1 MGPTSLDQEF
11 RRRLEAGGQPSDP
24 ALISK
29 ILYPDA
35 RERMTGY
42 YLDPSA
48 PTTALPVDF
57 EGGEIQPVFKYEN
70 GKWEL
75 YTMFVNPRPGRHS

>member
-1 MGPTSLDQEF
+1 
-11 RRRLEAGGQPSDP
+11 
-24 ALISK
+24 
-29 ILYPDA
+29 
-35 RERMTGY
+35 MTGY

-75 YTMFVNPRPGRHS
+75 YTIFVNPRPGRHP